1 MGRSASEPLRATE
14 GRISMQALRRDDL
27 SVRVE
32 AEGVELR
39 TKQVGDLTVA
49 WVRLSGGIDLA
60 PALRGLP
67 GDLCPCPHW
76 GYMLK
81 GRLRMKTPGGDR
93 VFEAGDAFYWGP
105 GHAPEALEDSE
116 YVDFSPTAEFDRVLD
131 HLTSQ
136 G

>member
-1 MGRSASEPLRATE
+1 ME
-14 GRISMQALRRDDL
+14 ALRRDDL
-27 SVRVE
+27 KVRVE

-39 TKQVGDLTVA
+39 TKHVGDLTVA
-49 WVRLSGGIDLA
+49 WVRLSQGIDLA
-60 PALRGLP
+60 PGLQGLP

-81 GRLRMKTPGGDR
+81 GRLRMKTADGDR
-93 VFEAGDAFYWGP
+93 VFAAGDAFYWAP
-105 GHAPEALEDSE
+105 GHAPEALEDAE

-136 G
+136 GQ